1 MEPRLRRIRLGDPRQ
16 HVVADVDPAPRA
28 GLRDNP
34 DMLEE
39 LTAAALLDACDHARS
54 LDRSRF
60 ETLTDLAH
68 AEALQTG
75 IAVARL
81 ARGERQ
87 VGYKIG
93 FTNRSIW
100 PLYQVFHPIWAPVWT
115 ATLRAASPDDPARV
129 TAARFVEPRLE
140 PEIVVGLRES
150 PAADTPEAV
159 LAAAEWI
166 AHGFE
171 IVQSPFPDWRFSGAE
186 AIAAQGLHGALL
198 LGPRRP
204 LSILDEA
211 WPSAPAGSG
220 EPIPGPLAQR
230 ALARIGDLEVE
241 LRCDGRTVER
251 GRGANVLDGPMH
263 AIAYM
268 ARELRR
274 RGRSIEPG
282 SLVSTGTLTD
292 AQPLKPGQRWQ
303 SRVSGLDL
311 PGLTVVV
318 D

>member
-1 MEPRLRRIRLGDPRQ
+1 
-16 HVVADVDPAPRA
+16 
-28 GLRDNP
+28 
-34 DMLEE
+34 MLEE
-39 LTAAALLDACDHARS
+39 LTAAALLEACDAARS

-60 ETLTDLAH
+60 EPLTDLAR

-115 ATLRAASPDDPARV
+115 ATLRTASPDDPARV

-140 PEIVVGLRES
+140 PEIVVGLRDT

-166 AHGFE
+166 AHGLE
-171 IVQSPFPDWRFSGAE
+171 IVQSPFPGWRFSAAE
-186 AIAAQGLHGALL
+186 AFAAQALHGALV
-198 LGPRRP
+198 LGAPRP
-204 LSILDEA
+204 VSMLGT
-211 WPSAPAGSG
+211 PT
-220 EPIPGPLAQR
+220 AQ
-230 ALARIGDLEVE
+230 ALARLGDLEIE
-241 LRCDGRTVER
+241 LHCDGRLIER
-251 GRGANVLDGPMH
+251 GRGANALDGPMH
-263 AIAYM
+263 AIAHLS
-268 ARELRR
+268 RELRR

-282 SLVSTGTLTD
+282 SLISTGTLTD
-292 AQPLKPGQRWQ
+292 AQPIGLGQRWET
-303 SRVSGLDL
+303 RLRGLDL
-311 PGLTVVV
+311 PGLALDVR
-318 D
+318 

>member
-1 MEPRLRRIRLGDPRQ
+1 
-16 HVVADVDPAPRA
+16 
-28 GLRDNP
+28 
-34 DMLEE
+34 MLEE
-39 LTAAALLDACDHARS
+39 LTAAALLEACDHARS

-60 ETLTDLAH
+60 EPLTDLAR

-115 ATLRAASPDDPARV
+115 ATLRTASPDDPARV

-140 PEIVVGLRES
+140 PEIVVGLRDT

-166 AHGFE
+166 AHGLE
-171 IVQSPFPDWRFSGAE
+171 IVQSPFPGWHFSGAE
-186 AIAAQGLHGALL
+186 AFAAQALHGALL

-204 LSILDEA
+204 LSILDDG
-211 WPSAPAGSG
+211 WPQPPTSRG
-220 EPIPGPLAQR
+220 EPIPRPVAQR
-230 ALARIGDLEVE
+230 ALARLGDVEVE
-241 LRCDGRTVER
+241 LSCDGRTVER

-268 ARELRR
+268 VRELRR

-282 SLVSTGTLTD
+282 SLISTGTLTD
-292 AQPLKPGQRWQ
+292 AQPLNPGQRWQ

-311 PGLTVVV
+311 PGLTLDV

>member
-1 MEPRLRRIRLGDPRQ
+1 
-16 HVVADVDPAPRA
+16 
-28 GLRDNP
+28 
-34 DMLEE
+34 MLEE

-60 ETLTDLAH
+60 EPLTDLAR

-115 ATLRAASPDDPARV
+115 ATLRTASPDDPARV

-140 PEIVVGLRES
+140 PEIVVGLRDT

-166 AHGFE
+166 AHGLE
-171 IVQSPFPDWRFSGAE
+171 IVQSPFPGWHFSGAE
-186 AIAAQGLHGALL
+186 AFAAQALHGALL

-204 LSILDEA
+204 LSILDDG
-211 WPSAPAGSG
+211 WPQPPTSRG
-220 EPIPGPLAQR
+220 EPIPRPIPRPVAQR
-230 ALARIGDLEVE
+230 ALARLGDVEVE
-241 LRCDGRTVER
+241 LSCDGRTVER

-268 ARELRR
+268 VRELRR

-282 SLVSTGTLTD
+282 SLISTGTLTD
-292 AQPLKPGQRWQ
+292 AQPLNPGQRWQ

-311 PGLTVVV
+311 PGLTLDV